1 MPEFRINIGNGKV
14 VISTFTAT
22 KQDAENT
29 MHDIIAA
36 VHAGHIYV
44 EEKTEAWERL
54 PT

>member
-1 MPEFRINIGNGKV
+1 VPEFRINIGNGKV
-14 VISTFTAT
+14 VINTFTAT
-22 KQDAENT
+22 KQGAENT

-36 VHAGHIYV
+36 VTAGDIYV

>member
-1 MPEFRINIGNGKV
+1 MPDFRINIGNGKV
-14 VISTFTAT
+14 VVTTYGASRFV
-22 KQDAENT
+22 AEQT

-36 VHAGHIYV
+36 VTAGEIYV